1 MIERREHLRLAAEAR
16 DAFEI
21 VGDVR
26 QQDLD
31 RDVAIQPHIAR
42 SIHLAHPACAD
53 GGKDLVWSETIAGS
67 QGHARCPMT
76 ERAHSKATCLHNGRD
91 VKLPHPVIL
100 LIAGVAVCAA
110 LTWILPP
117 GEYDRRDDPATGRS
131 VVVAGTYHRVDPAPV
146 GPFAAAVA
154 IPRGFVEAA
163 DVIGVVLFVGAA
175 WIVVDRIG
183 TLGRLIAA
191 LVGAFGSGGLIAIP
205 VVSLFF
211 ATMGALENMQ
221 EEIIPLVPAL
231 LLLGRGLGVDAVSV
245 VAMSTGAAAI
255 GSAFGPTNPFQ
266 AGIAMKLAQL
276 PPMSAATLR
285 WTTFVAALALWVAWT
300 MWHAHRKRG
309 RDSGSGIR
317 DSKITGVDGLGP
329 GIRDP
334 KITGGEIGA
343 AQGRDYLILA
353 VAIAPIAAYV
363 YGSVALGWGFNEL
376 SGGFLVAGCVA
387 GLLGGLGVAGTT
399 TAFLEGMQAM
409 LPAAI
414 LIGAARALSLVL
426 TDGHVTDTILNGL
439 AEPLSRAP
447 AAFASML
454 MIPFHAIVHVAVPSV
469 SGQAV
474 LTMPILVPLSDLL
487 GISRQVTVL
496 AYQTGAGL
504 TELLTPTNGGLMAV
518 LLAAGVPFARWIRFA
533 VVGVLLALIVGV
545 AGIIAL
551 LAV

>member
-1 MIERREHLRLAAEAR
+1 M
-16 DAFEI
+16 
-21 VGDVR
+21 
-26 QQDLD
+26 
-31 RDVAIQPHIAR
+31 
-42 SIHLAHPACAD
+42 
-53 GGKDLVWSETIAGS
+53 
-67 QGHARCPMT
+67 
-76 ERAHSKATCLHNGRD
+76 
-91 VKLPHPVIL
+91 KLPHPVIL
-100 LIAGVAVCAA
+100 LIAGVAVCAV
-110 LTWILPP
+110 LTWILPA

-146 GPFAAAVA
+146 GPFGAAVA

-175 WIVVDRIG
+175 WIVVDRVG

-191 LVGAFGSGGLIAIP
+191 LVGAFGSRGLIAIP

-276 PPMSAATLR
+276 PPMSAAGLR
-285 WTTFVAALALWVAWT
+285 WTTFAAALSLWVAWT
-300 MWHAHRKRG
+300 MWHAARSRG
-309 RDSGSGIR
+309 RDQGSGIGVQEPRSEGTAR
-317 DSKITGVDGLGP
+317 DFAIL
-329 GIRDP
+329 
-334 KITGGEIGA
+334 
-343 AQGRDYLILA
+343 LIA
-353 VAIAPIAAYV
+353 VAPIAAYV

-376 SGGFLVAGCVA
+376 SGGFLVAGCIA

-399 TAFLEGMQAM
+399 AAFLEGMQGM

-439 AEPLSRAP
+439 ATPLSRAP
-447 AAFASML
+447 AALASLL
-454 MIPFHAIVHVAVPSV
+454 MIPFHSIVHVAVPSV

-487 GISRQVTVL
+487 GISRQATVL

-518 LLAAGVPFARWIRFA
+518 LLAAGVPFPRWITFA
-533 VVGVLLALIVGV
+533 IIGVLLALAVGV
-545 AGIIAL
+545 VGIIAVL
-551 LAV
+551 STG